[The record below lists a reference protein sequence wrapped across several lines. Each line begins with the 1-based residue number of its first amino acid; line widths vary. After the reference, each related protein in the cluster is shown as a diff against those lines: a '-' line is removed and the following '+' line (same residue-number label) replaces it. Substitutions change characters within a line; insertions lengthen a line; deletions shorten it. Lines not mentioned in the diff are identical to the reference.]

1 MFTDRTALRTK
12 AYAGHGPLT
21 ARLSIYDYQQ
31 DRVDLPGLA
40 VAGLAEVRGTVLDAG
55 CGLGT
60 YVQRLRADRPDLRV
74 LPLDLSAGM
83 QPEVVGDIQALPLA
97 DDSVDGAL
105 AVHMLY
111 HVPDVPAAVRDLR
124 RVLRPG
130 GVLMVSTNGV
140 DDKAEVGELFV
151 GALEDLTGTR
161 IAFPDFDGGFTL
173 DGADLL
179 RAQFGTV
186 DVAVFE
192 RETLVPEVEPVV
204 AFLDSMRGLSADLLP
219 ADVEWDAFLGA
230 VRARVTAEIAER
242 GVWRMRNQVGVFTC
256 R

>member
-1 MFTDRTALRTK
+1 M
-12 AYAGHGPLT
+12 
-21 ARLSIYDYQQ
+21 
-31 DRVDLPGLA
+31 
-40 VAGLAEVRGTVLDAG
+40 LDAG

-60 YVQRLRADRPDLRV
+60 YVERLRTDRPDLRV

-105 AVHMLY
+105 AMHMLY
-111 HVPDVPAAVRDLR
+111 HVPDVPAALRDLR

-140 DDKAEVGELFV
+140 DDKLEVGELFV

-161 IAFPDFDGGFTL
+161 IPFPDFDGGFTL
-173 DGADLL
+173 DDVDLL
-179 RAQFGTV
+179 RAEFSSVQ
-186 DVAVFE
+186 VAVFD

-204 AFLDSMRGLSADLLP
+204 AFLDSMRGLSGDLLP
-219 ADVEWDAFLGA
+219 AVVEWQDFLGA
-230 VRARVTAEIAER
+230 VRARVADEIARR
-242 GVWRMRNQVGVFTC
+242 GVWRLGNQVGMFTC

>member
-31 DRVDLPGLA
+31 DRLDLPGLA
-40 VAGLAEVRGTVLDAG
+40 VAGLGEVRGTVLDAG

-60 YVQRLRADRPDLRV
+60 YVERLHTDRPDLRV

-105 AVHMLY
+105 AMHMLY
-111 HVPDVPAAVRDLR
+111 HVPDIEVAAAELR
-124 RVLRPG
+124 RVVAEG
-130 GVLMVSTNGV
+130 GVLLASTNGR
-140 DDKAEVGELFV
+140 DDKREIGQLWAD
-151 GALEDLTGTR
+151 ALADLTGEQVEAR
-161 IAFPDFDGGFTL
+161 DADGRFTL
-173 DGADLL
+173 DDGDVL
-179 RAQFGTV
+179 RTAFASV
-186 DVAVFE
+186 EVAVFE

-204 AFLDSMRGLSADLLP
+204 AFLDSMRGLGEEDLP
-219 ADVEWDAFLGA
+219 DGVPWDAFLEA
-230 VRARVTAEIAER
+230 VRARVTAEIAR
-242 GVWRMRNQVGVFTC
+242 NGVWRMRNQVGVFTC